1 MMPHEFTFATVC
13 ELSTGQKVALVC
25 PTFNDLERAWNQ
37 ITRGR
42 VPIKREM
49 VQRVRIEKGNQ

>member
-1 MMPHEFTFATVC
+1 MPHEFTFATVC
-13 ELSTGQKVALVC
+13 ELSTGQNVVLVC
-25 PTFNDLERAWNQ
+25 PTFNDLERAWNRM
-37 ITRGR
+37 TNSR